1 MSIRILVSEHG
12 AVITE
17 KAISEKMFKMDFK
30 ITHPLFG
37 RTFSYH
43 GDFSID
49 K

>member
-1 MSIRILVSEHG
+1 MLVSEHG